1 MEAPLNRIVLEQEV
15 PHPSRGLLR
24 EGGDFDL
31 LSSVSPVVM
40 N

>member
-24 EGGDFDL
+24 EGGVLTSSL
-31 LSSVSPVVM
+31 LFLLW
-40 N
+40 